1 MGPDERTE
9 EPHGDDCLA
18 PRLVCVASIHKRTT
32 ATYQHTHMRQQL
44 LQGILLERS
53 WPHGTG
59 AATQVLVDSRN
70 AGSPILCP

>member
-1 MGPDERTE
+1 MGLAS
-9 EPHGDDCLA
+9 EPHGDDVWQ
-18 PRLVCVASIHKRTT
+18 PRLVCVASIQMRTT

-59 AATQVLVDSRN
+59 AAMQVLIDSRN